1 MSKKYRNNEAI
12 KLLRKKILIKIAI
25 VTLALIGIVFLVA
38 FIKHGKQVSSVILS
52 DYYFVVGTIIL
63 SGSVLMRIF
72 AWLIHK
78 RFILKPGNFSET
90 DTMNARM
97 LLKFL
102 TKVLL
107 IIGTANIILSLI
119 FTVVYYVA

>member
-1 MSKKYRNNEAI
+1 MSKKHRNNEAI

>member
-1 MSKKYRNNEAI
+1 MSKKHRNNETI

-119 FTVVYYVA
+119 FTAVYYVA

>member
-1 MSKKYRNNEAI
+1 MSKKDRNIEAI
-12 KLLRKKILIKIAI
+12 KLLRKKILIKIAM
-25 VTLALIGIVFLVA
+25 VTLVIIGIVFLVA
-38 FIKHGKQVSSVILS
+38 FVKHGKQVNSIILS
-52 DYYFVVGTIIL
+52 NYFFVVGTL
-63 SGSVLMRIF
+63 LLAASVLVRIF
-72 AWLIHK
+72 AWFIHK

-107 IIGTANIILSLI
+107 IIGSSNIIMSLI
-119 FTVVYYVA
+119 FTLVYYI

>member
-1 MSKKYRNNEAI
+1 MSKKHRNNEAI

-25 VTLALIGIVFLVA
+25 VTLALIGIVYLVA

>member
-1 MSKKYRNNEAI
+1 MSKKHRNNEAI

-119 FTVVYYVA
+119 FTAVYYVA